1 METLQ
6 QEDGMDLGKRL
17 EFTGASIELDP
28 AILKELPEGCKVV
41 SVDSHGVSFWA
52 TTGRIDVTLKEGGG
66 QSFFIKV
73 ISGEVGRCMVSGE
86 FASMTAAHLVVPEFL
101 PKPLAWGAYDTIP
114 NTHFF
119 LCEFR
124 DMVDDMPDP
133 HKFGSLLARLHQSS
147 TSPTGKFGFHMTT
160 YAGNQPQFV
169 GWEDSW
175 EVFFTKSMRYALS
188 LEIERQGTTEELDSL
203 SKVLFDKV
211 IPRLLRPLESN
222 GRSVKPSLVH
232 GDLWYANAGIDAK
245 SGQPLVFDA
254 CCFYAHNEYEFGQ
267 WRPAC
272 NRFGNEYVAAYN
284 SFVQISPPE
293 EDFEGRLDLYRLR
306 FGTHVS
312 ALFLGSDT
320 LRPQVL
326 DVMRGLIQKYGGD

>member
-1 METLQ
+1 MEAPQ
-6 QEDGMDLGKRL
+6 QEHGVDLGKRL
-17 EFTGASIELDP
+17 EFTGPNTQLDP
-28 AILKELPEGCKVV
+28 AVLRELPEGCKVV

-52 TTGRIDVTLKEGGG
+52 TTGRIDVTLNQGGD
-66 QSFFIKV
+66 QSYFIKV
-73 ISGEVGRCMVSGE
+73 IPGETGRCMVSGE
-86 FASMTAAHLVVPEFL
+86 FASMTAAHQVVPEFV
-101 PKPLAWGAYDTIP
+101 PKPLAWGAYDTVP
-114 NTHFF
+114 DAHFF

-147 TSPTGKFGFHMTT
+147 ASPTGKFGFHTTT
-160 YAGNQPQFV
+160 YAGNLPQFV

-175 EVFFTKSMRYALS
+175 EAFFAKSMRHALD
-188 LEIERQGTTEELDSL
+188 LEIERRGTTEELDSL

-232 GDLWYANAGIDAK
+232 GDLWYANAGIDAE
-245 SGQPLVFDA
+245 SD
-254 CCFYAHNEYEFGQ
+254 EFGQ

-272 NRFGNEYVAAYN
+272 NRFGDEYVAAYN

-306 FGTHVS
+306 FDTHVS

-326 DVMRGLIQKYGGD
+326 DVMRGLVQKYGGN